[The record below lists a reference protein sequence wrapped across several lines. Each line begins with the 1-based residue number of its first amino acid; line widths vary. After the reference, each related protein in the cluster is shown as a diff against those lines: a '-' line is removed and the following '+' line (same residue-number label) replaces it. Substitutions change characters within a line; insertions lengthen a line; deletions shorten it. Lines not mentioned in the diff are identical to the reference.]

1 MHKRTFPTRLVEG
14 GKNIVQIQTF
24 ARLDSEFST
33 AQTMLFRHYKGTLAP
48 ARGNSS
54 PDFEMLHR
62 QRAKSAARN
71 DGCTGEK
78 FG

>member
-33 AQTMLFRHYKGTLAP
+33 VQTMLFRHYKGTLAL
-48 ARGNSS
+48 ARGNPS
-54 PDFEMLHR
+54 PDFEI
-62 QRAKSAARN
+62 ASPPKSKI
-71 DGCTGEK
+71 GGSQ
-78 FG
+78 